1 MPKYLKETIL
11 AAIGT
16 GIFAAIYPLGH
27 SIYVFVLGGACAAAS
42 VMFLLMTLI
51 TAITRRLKKKEPS
64 GWLMFAV
71 CDIVLL
77 VTAVIVWNI
86 ICPKAADDGAN
97 IAGSTISFVTLC
109 IISLLGLLLI
119 LEFLAY
125 RNAIADKKR
134 AAHHHDHGENCTC
147 EECTHNRREEQ

>member
-16 GIFAAIYPLGH
+16 GIFAAIYPLGY
-27 SIYVFVLGGACAAAS
+27 SIYVFILGGACAAAS

-51 TAITRRLKKKEPS
+51 TAVTRKLKKKEPS
-64 GWLMFAV
+64 GWLLFAV
-71 CDIVLL
+71 CDVVLL
-77 VTAVIVWNI
+77 VTTAAVWKI

-97 IAGSTISFVTLC
+97 IAGSTISFVMLC

-125 RNAIADKKR
+125 KNDIADKKR
-134 AAHHHDHGENCTC
+134 AEHRHEHGDHCDC
-147 EECTHNRREEQ
+147 EECQNNK